1 MSNYTLAVNWSGK
14 DSLSDS
20 DSAKVI
26 SGIDFNTEFTTVQTA
41 VNSKADLNGSSSED
55 FTINNATVS
64 GNTTMAGTLA
74 VTGNATVPTQS
85 QSDNSTKAATTAY
98 VDTAVAALDKAAI
111 NNLVY
116 PVGSI
121 FTTTS
126 DSAASATTPAEVNTL
141 LGMGTW
147 EAFGKGRVL
156 IGNGTSTDDDQPI
169 PESQTFTAGT
179 EGGEFKHTLTVD
191 EMPSHTHKTWAKQ
204 ESFDPIR
211 THAKQAYANT
221 SIATNDPPLADT
233 GGDDPHNNLQPY
245 IVVYMWKRTA

>member
-1 MSNYTLAVNWSGK
+1 MANYSVQNPGGTAWSGR
-14 DSLSDS
+14 DALATGHTD
-20 DSAKVI
+20 KVI
-26 SGIDFNTEFTTVQTA
+26 KASDLVVEFNEIA
-41 VNSKADLNGSSSED
+41 ARSADKADTASPT
-55 FTINNATVS
+55 FTGTVTASGADEVTAPTVS
-64 GNTTMAGTLA
+64 A
-74 VTGNATVPTQS
+74 
-85 QSDNSTKAATTAY
+85 SDNSTKVATTAY
-98 VDTAVAALDKAAI
+98 VTTAVAALDKAAI